1 MNSTVRQAEP
11 PANAADAGS
20 TSEQLG
26 QVKHRLRGHLA
37 IDDAARLVGC
47 SVSTLHRA
55 SAELAPVLD
64 VRGKR
69 WYELERLLD
78 AREAGRFARAT
89 TVQGEQ
95 RAEQIREGFRM
106 LQSGMDPRQLVI
118 ELGDFELVEKLYR
131 AWLRLEPKSP
141 KQAPAAPTPSTD
153 QETTGR
159 LRWSEA
165 VNTPGTPEYEAQER
179 ELDAFLAARKVQRSG
194 TRPSK
199 PSTNDTTPKEDRPT
213 VS

>member
-11 PANAADAGS
+11 PGNAADSGD
-20 TSEQLG
+20 TSEPFG

-37 IDDAARLVGC
+37 LNDAARLVGC

-55 SAELAPVLD
+55 RAELAPVVD

-69 WYELERLLD
+69 WYDLEKLLD

-89 TVQGEQ
+89 MVQGEQ

-131 AWLRLEPKSP
+131 AWIRLEPKSP

-153 QETTGR
+153 KETTER

-179 ELDAFLAARKVQRSG
+179 ELDALLAARKVQRSG
-194 TRPSK
+194 ARGSRSSATDVNPR
-199 PSTNDTTPKEDRPT
+199 EDRPAA
-213 VS
+213 S